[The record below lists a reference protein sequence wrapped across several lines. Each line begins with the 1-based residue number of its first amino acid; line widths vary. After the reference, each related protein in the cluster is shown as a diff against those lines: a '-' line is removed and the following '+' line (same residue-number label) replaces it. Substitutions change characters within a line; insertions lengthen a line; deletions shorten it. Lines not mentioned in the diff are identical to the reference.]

1 MSQTNSNLKIKG
13 SSQDAVK
20 HSQLP
25 IQDEILN
32 DTQPHL
38 KREKIISLLKKK
50 FDFENSHLR
59 LVVKKGEGILS
70 KCISYDAP
78 CQAKDLGIYP
88 YFRET
93 EDMAGAHVIIEG
105 KEVITVSTNN
115 YLGLT
120 KDPRVISA
128 AIKALEKFGAGCT
141 GSRFLNGTLT
151 LHTTLERELSAF
163 LGREDTIVM
172 STGFQANQG
181 TISCLLG
188 RKDVAFSDRENH
200 ASIYEGCA
208 IAPGKTVR
216 YRHNDMDHLEYCL
229 KKHSDVD
236 GKLIITDSVFSMSG
250 DIANLPGI
258 VKLAKD
264 HGASVLVDEAHGL
277 GVMGDKGKG
286 VTNHYNLEDEIDI
299 YIGTFSK
306 SLGSIGG
313 FVSANS
319 KVTEFIRHK
328 ASAFIF
334 TAALPPASVAG
345 VMAAL
350 DIMANEPE
358 RMDRL
363 HENTSYIKKGFFD
376 MGFQINNNPIPIV
389 PIKIGDEA
397 LTLFL
402 NQLLF
407 NDGVFAGVAVS
418 PVVPPLNA
426 MIRTSYTSA
435 HVRKDLDQVLA
446 SFKKFGTELGI
457 IPQ

>member
-1 MSQTNSNLKIKG
+1 MKNLH
-13 SSQDAVK
+13 Q
-20 HSQLP
+20 P
-25 IQDEILN
+25 ILDETPK
-32 DTQPHL
+32 DTPPHL
-38 KREKIISLLKKK
+38 KRDKIISLLKKK
-50 FDFENSHLR
+50 FDFENAHLR
-59 LVVKKGEGILS
+59 LLTKEGEGILS
-70 KCISYDAP
+70 KCFSYDAP
-78 CQAKDLGIYP
+78 DQAKELGIYP

-93 EDMAGAHVIIEG
+93 EEMDGAHVVIDG
-105 KEVITVSTNN
+105 RDVITVSTNN

-120 KDPRVISA
+120 KDRRVISA
-128 AIKALEKFGAGCT
+128 AAKALEKFGAGCT

-151 LHTTLERELSAF
+151 LHRTLEKTLSDF

-188 RKDVAFSDRENH
+188 RKDIAFSDRENH

-229 KKHSDVD
+229 KRFSDVD

-250 DIANLPGI
+250 DVANLPGI
-258 VKLAKD
+258 VRLAKD
-264 HGASVLVDEAHGL
+264 YGASVLVDEAHGL
-277 GVMGDKGKG
+277 GVMGDYGKG
-286 VTNHYNLEDEIDI
+286 LTSYFDLEDEIDI
-299 YIGTFSK
+299 YVGTFSK

-313 FVSANS
+313 FVSAKS

-345 VMAAL
+345 VIAAL
-350 DIMANEPE
+350 EIMRGETE
-358 RMDRL
+358 RIDRL

-376 MGFQINNNPIPIV
+376 MGFQINNNQVPIV

-397 LTLFL
+397 LTLYL

-426 MIRTSYTSA
+426 MIRSSYTSS
-435 HVRKDLDQVLA
+435 HTREDLDRVLSA
-446 SFKKFGTELGI
+446 FKKFGTELGI
-457 IPQ
+457 IPR

>member
-1 MSQTNSNLKIKG
+1 VKSKSRPTGASNP
-13 SSQDAVK
+13 AEA
-20 HSQLP
+20 P
-25 IQDEILN
+25 
-32 DTQPHL
+32 PHI

-50 FDFENSHLR
+50 FDFENAHLR
-59 LVVKKGEGILS
+59 VPANRGSGILA
-70 KCISYDAP
+70 KCLTYDAP
-78 CQAKDLGIYP
+78 NQAKDLGIYP
-88 YFRET
+88 FFREIQGT
-93 EDMAGAHVIIEG
+93 EGAKVSIDNKDVIS
-105 KEVITVSTNN
+105 VSTNN

-120 KDPRVISA
+120 KDPRVIA
-128 AIKALEKFGAGCT
+128 AARAALEKFGAGCT
-141 GSRFLNGTLT
+141 GSRFLNGTLS
-151 LHTTLERELSAF
+151 LHKILERDLSRF
-163 LGREDTIVM
+163 LHREDTIVM

-181 TISCLLG
+181 TIACLLG

-208 IAPGKTVR
+208 IAQGTTVR

-236 GKLIITDSVFSMSG
+236 GKLIITDTVFSMSG

-258 VKLAKD
+258 VKLARD
-264 HGASVLVDEAHGL
+264 YRASVLVDEAHGL
-277 GVMGDKGKG
+277 GVLGDHGRG
-286 VTNHYNLEDEIDI
+286 LTTYYDLEKEIDI
-299 YIGTFSK
+299 YVGTFSK

-313 FVSANS
+313 FVSGNA
-319 KVTEFIRHK
+319 KVMEYIRHK

-345 VMAAL
+345 VTAAL
-350 DIMANEPE
+350 DIMNRETE
-358 RMDRL
+358 RLDRL
-363 HENTSYIKKGFFD
+363 HENTAYIKKGFFD
-376 MGFQINNNPIPIV
+376 IGYQVNNNQVPIV

-407 NDGVFAGVAVS
+407 NDGIFASVAVS

-426 MIRTSYTSA
+426 MIRTSYTAS
-435 HVRKDLDQVLA
+435 HTREDLDRILA
-446 SFKKFGTELGI
+446 SFQKFGTELGI

>member
-1 MSQTNSNLKIKG
+1 VKA
-13 SSQDAVK
+13 SSDPA
-20 HSQLP
+20 
-25 IQDEILN
+25 EILN
-32 DTQPHL
+32 QGDIPPHL

-50 FDFENSHLR
+50 FDFENAHL
-59 LVVKKGEGILS
+59 KAPTNQGSGILS
-70 KCISYDAP
+70 KCLNYEAP
-78 CQAKDLGIYP
+78 NQAKDLGIYP
-88 YFRET
+88 FFRE
-93 EDMAGAHVIIEG
+93 IEATNG
-105 KEVITVSTNN
+105 SKVRIANKDVITVSTNN

-120 KDPRVISA
+120 KDPRVVESGVE
-128 AIKALEKFGAGCT
+128 ALRKFGAGCT
-141 GSRFLNGTLT
+141 GSRFLNGTLS
-151 LHTTLERELSAF
+151 LHKKLERDLSKF
-163 LGREDTIVM
+163 LSREDTIVM

-181 TISCLLG
+181 TIACLLG
-188 RKDVAFSDRENH
+188 RKDIAFSDRENH

-229 KKHSDVD
+229 KKYPDVD
-236 GKLIITDSVFSMSG
+236 GKMIITDSIFSMSG

-264 HGASVLVDEAHGL
+264 YRATVLVDEAHGL
-277 GVMGDKGKG
+277 GVMGDQGKG
-286 VTNHYNLEDEIDI
+286 LTNYYDLEDEIDI

-313 FVSANS
+313 FVSGNS
-319 KVTEFIRHK
+319 RVMEYIRHK

-345 VMAAL
+345 VTTAL
-350 DIMANEPE
+350 EIMDAETE
-358 RMDRL
+358 RLERL
-363 HENTSYIKKGFFD
+363 RENTAYIKKGFFD
-376 MGFQINNNPIPIV
+376 IGYQVNNNQVPIV

-407 NDGVFAGVAVS
+407 NDGIFASVAVS

-426 MIRTSYTSA
+426 MIRTSYTAS
-435 HVRKDLDQVLA
+435 HSREDLDTILS